1 MSSRAWPPAVAAAL
15 TATLIAV
22 APARGAPTISMSG
35 EQVTQALVA
44 DLAYFYRKE
53 TPRPPR
59 FALTTGG
66 TSAGIAD
73 TVRGVTDA
81 AMVSREIAPDDPPR
95 LRLTR
100 IATSAV
106 CLVAN
111 KANPVPALSHAA
123 LQDIVAGRTTRW
135 EQVPGAARSGPIV
148 PVHMGP
154 TTGAGRVF
162 ESVFVDDATPM
173 DWRPV
178 TLQTSAQ
185 ARDYVEQD
193 PAAFGY
199 VDLALTEPLHVIAY
213 EGVGCTRQ
221 SVRTGAYPAR
231 RPLGIVT
238 RGRPKRALER
248 FLRWVRTDRTARRV
262 IATRYIPG

>member
-1 MSSRAWPPAVAAAL
+1 MSSRAWPPAAAAAL

-22 APARGAPTISMSG
+22 APAQGAPTITMSG

-53 TPRPPR
+53 VPRPPR
-59 FALTTGG
+59 FALTSGG

-73 TVRGVTDA
+73 TARGVTDA
-81 AMVSREIAPDDPPR
+81 ALVSRELAPDDPTG
-95 LRLTR
+95 LRLTPL
-100 IATSAV
+100 ATSGV
-106 CLVAN
+106 CLVSN
-111 KANPVPALSHAA
+111 KANPVPALTRAE
-123 LQDIVAGRTTRW
+123 LQEIVAGRTTRW

-148 PVHMGP
+148 AVDLGP
-154 TTGAGRVF
+154 ATGAGRVF